1 MVSSEPRSIV
11 GDVASSMS
19 SFRECVLLGDI
30 GATNARF
37 ALVTTRMPRTRR
49 RLRRADLQPI
59 ELTRTLR

>member
-1 MVSSEPRSIV
+1 
-11 GDVASSMS
+11 MS
-19 SFRECVLLGDI
+19 TFPERVLLGDI